1 MALAAVAG
9 SGLMGQLALL
19 GLQMVHS
26 EDTTNKL
33 KRLARDVAAREQ
45 KEVERGGIFE
55 ARLNQLAA
63 DGESRSRAVIG
74 GIAELKTSYQ
84 ELQSSLSEALANA
97 AAQARAPEPEPEAL
111 VAQAHDM
118 EETESFTPPPSDEQV
133 EDVDDD
139 ALGDKIFFALEPI
152 VDIPSSRTAHYRLH
166 LSTEIDGVELASDRL
181 LHFASRA
188 GKRPVLDL
196 IAVRE
201 GLQLAKKLRQ
211 RDPDLLIFVDIGAET
226 LASAP
231 VLARLAEL
239 RAEAEALAQAV
250 VFELPH
256 AALAGLSEKALE
268 GLAGLARSGAHFAL
282 SNASVSALDLQ
293 AMNMLNVRHVGV
305 SAGTIDADGPSTSLV
320 GFAQVA
326 RLSRINVI
334 ITGLSNALLMPK
346 LNSVTRLACGPCFA
360 APRRVK
366 RQSTAAADA
375 TAMGLAA

>member
-9 SGLMGQLALL
+9 AGLVGQLSLL
-19 GLQMVHS
+19 GLHMVHN
-26 EDTTNKL
+26 EETTAKL
-33 KRLARDVAAREQ
+33 KRLARDVATREQ
-45 KEVERGGIFE
+45 KDVERGGIFE

-74 GIAELKTSYQ
+74 GIAELKASYQ
-84 ELQSSLSEALANA
+84 DLQSSLTEALAHA
-97 AAQARAPEPEPEAL
+97 AVQVHPPVAEEIAPEMPDVEA
-111 VAQAHDM
+111 A
-118 EETESFTPPPSDEQV
+118 ESFAPPPPPVEEMEDDE
-133 EDVDDD
+133 
-139 ALGDKIFFALEPI
+139 LGDKIFFALEPI

-188 GKRPVLDL
+188 GKRPMLDL

-226 LASAP
+226 LASPSA
-231 VLARLAEL
+231 LARLSEF
-239 RAEAEALAQAV
+239 RAEADALAQAV

-256 AALAGLSEKALE
+256 AALAGLSEAALE
-268 GLAGLARSGAHFAL
+268 GLAGLARNGAHFAL
-282 SNASVSALDLQ
+282 ANASVSALDLQ

-326 RLSRINVI
+326 RLSRISVI

-346 LNSVTRLACGPCFA
+346 LASVTRLACGPCFA

-366 RQSTAAADA
+366 RQGNAAGASH
-375 TAMGLAA
+375 MGLAA